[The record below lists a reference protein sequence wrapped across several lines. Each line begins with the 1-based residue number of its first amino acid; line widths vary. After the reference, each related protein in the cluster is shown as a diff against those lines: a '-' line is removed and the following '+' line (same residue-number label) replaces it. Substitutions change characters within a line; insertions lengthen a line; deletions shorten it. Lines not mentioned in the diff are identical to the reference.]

1 MNFRILAILT
11 ALMAPLTMAQEEK
24 VELPRKTVDNL
35 LPNQKA
41 FFNLPEADRNKFLE
55 HFNEAN
61 RLFAQK
67 RVFETLEACDKAHK
81 VFAESPEI
89 YNMRGSCYVELRAF
103 DKALAAFE
111 KADELSTDNLSIQ
124 FNIGEVHFV
133 TRRWQKAHDVFSDL
147 LTKLPD
153 TDVALGRLAEFKILL
168 CKIKL
173 DDLNSAKILAEK
185 YDYLDDSPYY
195 YFSQAA
201 LAYQQE
207 DLVSAEQWLG
217 RAARIFADRAVLAP
231 WHDTLVEFGYIKSFY
246 GGDEEIMT
254 P

>member
-11 ALMAPLTMAQEEK
+11 VLMAVPSMAQEEQQAT
-24 VELPRKTVDNL
+24 PRKTVDNL

-41 FFNLPEADRNKFLE
+41 FFNLPEESRNQFLE
-55 HFNEAN
+55 HYNEAS
-61 RLFAQK
+61 RLFSQK
-67 RVFETLEACDKAHK
+67 RIFETLEACDKAHK
-81 VFAESPEI
+81 IFAESPEI
-89 YNMRGSCYVELRAF
+89 YNTKGSCYVELRAF

-111 KADELSTDNLSIQ
+111 KAATLSSDNLSIQ
-124 FNIGEVHFV
+124 FNIAEVHFV
-133 TRRWQKAHDVFSDL
+133 TRRWQKAHDTFADL
-147 LTKLPD
+147 LTKLPEANL
-153 TDVALGRLAEFKILL
+153 ALGRLAEFKILL

-173 DDLNSAKILAEK
+173 DDLNGARILAEK

-195 YFSQAA
+195 YFAQAA

-207 DLVSAEQWLG
+207 DLRAAEQWLG
-217 RAARIFADRAVLAP
+217 RAARIFGDRALLAP

-246 GGDEEIMT
+246 GGEEEVLV